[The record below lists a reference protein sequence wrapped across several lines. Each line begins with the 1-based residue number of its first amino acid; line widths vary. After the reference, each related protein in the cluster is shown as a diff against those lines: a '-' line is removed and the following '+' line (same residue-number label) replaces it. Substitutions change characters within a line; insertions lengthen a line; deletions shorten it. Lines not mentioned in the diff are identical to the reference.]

1 MFDNNKKWFAIFVF
15 YTKLN
20 ATFKNFN
27 LRNSNLYQT
36 RQSDVTM
43 DNLRRELDHATENA
57 ESNNTQHQEEI
68 EKLKQLLRTK
78 DLVSR
83 CLSES
88 LSVINF

>member
-1 MFDNNKKWFAIFVF
+1 M
-15 YTKLN
+15 
-20 ATFKNFN
+20 
-27 LRNSNLYQT
+27 YQT
-36 RQSDVTM
+36 RQSGVTM
-43 DNLRRELDHATENA
+43 DNLRRELDHATESA
-57 ESNNTQHQEEI
+57 ESNNAQHQEEM